1 VECDSF
7 LTIREETET
16 VSLIH
21 KSAKDYLINYQSKL
35 PGGVAQG
42 HADICRRSIDAI
54 SKLKKNIYAL
64 HPGSELEDITVP
76 SPDPLEGLQYCCVYW
91 IQHLQKSDAKLY
103 DYDQVYLFLQ
113 KHLLHWLEALG
124 WMGKTSEGI
133 LAILLLEAQ
142 ISVSF
147 LYDISSK
154 S

>member
-1 VECDSF
+1 V
-7 LTIREETET
+7 
-16 VSLIH
+16 
-21 KSAKDYLINYQSKL
+21 
-35 PGGVAQG
+35 
-42 HADICRRSIDAI
+42 
-54 SKLKKNIYAL
+54 
-64 HPGSELEDITVP
+64 HPGSVLKDLPVP

-133 LAILLLEAQ
+133 RAILLLEAQ
-142 ISVSF
+142 ILVSF